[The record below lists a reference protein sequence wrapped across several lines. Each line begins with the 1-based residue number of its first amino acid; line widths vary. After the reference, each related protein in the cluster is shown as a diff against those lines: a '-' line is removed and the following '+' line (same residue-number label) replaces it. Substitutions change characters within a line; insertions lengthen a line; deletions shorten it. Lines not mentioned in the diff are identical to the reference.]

1 MKISEK
7 IVALVFN
14 KDNLMDYQLGDMNE
28 IMNIN
33 IFDDLGFDSI
43 QFVELIISIE
53 REFNFEIDESVLT
66 MGNFS
71 TIRQIVDFISERICG
86 EASDSYDQ

>member
-28 IMNIN
+28 IMSIN

-43 QFVELIISIE
+43 QFIELIISIE
-53 REFNFEIDESVLT
+53 REFNFEIDESVLA

-71 TIRQIVDFISERICG
+71 TIRQIVDFIW
-86 EASDSYDQ
+86 

>member
-43 QFVELIISIE
+43 QFVELIMK
-53 REFNFEIDESVLT
+53 LT
-66 MGNFS
+66 K
-71 TIRQIVDFISERICG
+71 V
-86 EASDSYDQ
+86 Y